1 MNLHRDLSKR
11 LLDWA
16 RQAPPEPLPERPHPA
31 FATRVLAR
39 LRKPPETP
47 WWEYLA
53 LRFALAGCATAAIL
67 WLARPASP
75 SLGIEPAYLA
85 ASMIEAAVQN

>member
-1 MNLHRDLSKR
+1 MKPHRDPSER

-16 RQAPPEPLPERPHPA
+16 RQAPPEPLPQQPHPA

-67 WLARPASP
+67 WLARPAP
-75 SLGIEPAYLA
+75 SLGIEPARLA
-85 ASMIEAAVQN
+85 VSMIEAAVQ